1 MVICLHL
8 WRIFF
13 WERKWDW
20 IWDFWLVVI
29 LFQHLRNF
37 IPLTASII
45 SVEKSVSKHCYSF
58 ECKASSLSGCFY
70 DFFSFHLIFSSFTTI
85 HIDVALFCNLI
96 SSNSFRNW
104 RYLFKYLFCFF
115 SPSSQFWNLV
125 TQYIRCFNMSQMS
138 LMIFLYFPP
147 SLFSRVFNLNI
158 FSDSESQICTLAVSN
173 LLSKPLT
180 VFLLLFN
187 SLKHF

>member
-13 WERKWDW
+13 GRGNGTGYE
-20 IWDFWLVVI
+20 IFWLVVI
-29 LFQHLRNF
+29 LFQHFGNF

-70 DFFSFHLIFSSFTTI
+70 DFFLSLIFSSFTTI
-85 HIDVALFCNLI
+85 RIDVALFCNLI

-104 RYLFKYLFCFF
+104 RYTLQIFVSFL
-115 SPSSQFWNLV
+115 SSLNFGIWLHNILDV
-125 TQYIRCFNMSQMS
+125 SMSQMS
-138 LMIFLYFPP
+138 LMIF
-147 SLFSRVFNLNI
+147 SVFSTII
-158 FSDSESQICTLAVSN
+158 FSTCV
-173 LLSKPLT
+173 
-180 VFLLLFN
+180 
-187 SLKHF
+187 